1 VPGPSPWYIEDGASP
16 VDGFTWRHTDRGPLI
31 GKTLLVGADGPVAVL
46 NPYNWVLSLDSSTLL
61 IWSQPGSSGSP
72 TGDVE
77 LRIVR
82 PAELAPIEGPPES
95 IDESVGRDMPLLLGG
110 CESSLTRVQTTRV
123 DTDLEATFP
132 DELQR
137 MEELLILCGSSGIRA
152 GSVSAGN
159 LCLLVAM
166 PARSRYRLY
175 PQDWF
180 NNGDFDYGYQ
190 WVTRVA
196 RDPLTKRIHGE
207 GIRISP
213 FLLDRSLRHIV

>member
-16 VDGFTWRHTDRGPLI
+16 VEGFTWRRTDEGPLV

-46 NPYNWVLSLDSSTLL
+46 NLYNWVLSLDSSTLL
-61 IWSQPGSSGSP
+61 IWSQPGSTGSP

-82 PAELAPIEGPPES
+82 PAELAPLEGTPES
-95 IDESVGRDMPLLLGG
+95 LDESVGRDTRLLLGG
-110 CESSLTRVQTTRV
+110 RESSLMRIHTTRV
-123 DTDLEATFP
+123 DADLEATFP
-132 DELQR
+132 DELR
-137 MEELLILCGSSGIRA
+137 HMDELLILCDSSGIGA
-152 GSVSAGN
+152 GSVTASN
-159 LCLLVAM
+159 LCLLVAR
-166 PARSRYRLY
+166 PAKSRYRLY

-180 NNGDFDYGYQ
+180 NSGALDYGYQ

-196 RDPLTKRIHGE
+196 RDPWTHRIHGE

-213 FLLDRSLRHIV
+213 FVLDRSLRHLA